1 MGPVQLN
8 ETVRMKKAHIL
19 LAIVFGVLLID
30 QSIKIWVKT
39 HMEYGAELHIF
50 GLEWALIHFVENPGM
65 AFGLTLGDGA
75 WGKLALSI
83 FRLLAITVLLFFIR
97 QLLRRHDVPFGVLVS
112 FSLILAGA
120 LGNILDSAF
129 YGLLFSESYP
139 NELATFLPEGGG
151 YAGFL
156 QGRVVD
162 MFYFP
167 MFRGTWPEWMPLIGG
182 EFYLFF
188 KPVFNVAD
196 ISISLGVLNILFF
209 QRSFFM
215 SDPRQASRQE
225 PSEVSVEDVS
235 GVKDSTSPDP
245 LHEGGQSVDESV

>member
-1 MGPVQLN
+1 M
-8 ETVRMKKAHIL
+8 VRMKKAHIL
-19 LAIVFGVLLID
+19 LIIVLGVLLLD
-30 QSIKIWVKT
+30 QSLKIWVKT
-39 HMEYGAELHIF
+39 HMEYGEELQIF

-65 AFGLTLGDGA
+65 AFGLTLGEGA

-83 FRLLAITVLLFFIR
+83 FRLIAILVLMFFIR
-97 QLLRRHDVPFGVLVS
+97 QLLRREVPFGVLVS
-112 FSLILAGA
+112 FALILAGA

-139 NELATFLPEGGG
+139 DELAVFLPQGGG

-167 MFRGTWPEWMPLIGG
+167 MFRGTWPEWVPLIGG

-188 KPVFNVAD
+188 KPVFNIAD
-196 ISISLGVLNILFF
+196 VSISLGVLNILLF
-209 QRSFFM
+209 QRAFFLTDHQ
-215 SDPRQASRQE
+215 SSGEDAKQETATQVSTAEASTPTDALDDEKER
-225 PSEVSVEDVS
+225 
-235 GVKDSTSPDP
+235 P
-245 LHEGGQSVDESV
+245 LDESV